1 MDNILTYKGY
11 RAEIDFSYQNN
22 CFTGKILGINDA
34 VCFQGKTVTELKTAF
49 HSALNEY
56 LDKCKKEGQKP
67 GKEYKGSFNVR
78 VGQSLHEASVKA
90 SEDLGVSLNQFV
102 TDAINEKLGRLN
114 EPFYKITESEM
125 PVLAEAPALAN
136 AYYAPNSI
144 PQNKDFEIRPMEF
157 PKGMSP
163 YLEGSDSHVMFERNA
178 MILYP
183 YIQRGVLTNGRAAE
197 ILGVSKRSLMDYYS
211 SKGIPYIHIA
221 AEDLY
226 EDIATINR
234 MAGNDK

>member
-1 MDNILTYKGY
+1 MDNILIYKGY

-34 VCFQGKTVTELKTAF
+34 VSFQGKTVAELKSAF

-56 LDKCKKEGQKP
+56 LAKCKKEGQKP
-67 GKEYKGSFNVR
+67 DKEYKGSFNVR
-78 VGQSLHEASVKA
+78 VGQALHEASVKA
-90 SEDLGVSLNQFV
+90 SEDLGISLNQFV
-102 TDAINEKLGRLN
+102 TDAINEKLGKLN
-114 EPFYKITESEM
+114 EAFYKIFEREI
-125 PVLAEAPALAN
+125 PALAEAPVSAS
-136 AYYAPNSI
+136 AYYASGGT
-144 PQNKDFEIRPMEF
+144 PQNKDLEMRSMEF

-163 YLEGSDSHVMFERNA
+163 YLEGSDSYVMFERNA

-197 ILGVSKRSLMDYYS
+197 ILGITKRDLINYYS
-211 SKGIPYIHIA
+211 SKGIPYIHITV
-221 AEDLY
+221 EDLY
-226 EDIATINR
+226 EDIATIRR